1 MRLKLFNIDDA
12 RDYIL
17 TGLILLIALL
27 LMVSRNADGIK
38 SIRKL
43 SITVYSYLEEPLSNV
58 RVYRQALQTNEQ
70 LQKKNIQLLDELSK
84 LRSVQAENLAY
95 KQMLGY
101 RDSSINNLYPVRI
114 IGKNLSSVNN
124 SLTIDAGT
132 TSGIESGMALVTGNG
147 LAGRVILSSANYS
160 EIMPLLNNLF
170 RVSARIQGSRAF
182 GLVQWD
188 GDSYDQ
194 LTMYYVPKT
203 VRVDSGDVVETSGYS
218 LEFPSNIPIGTVL
231 STVQEAGKETQII
244 YLKPSVSLFEIAEA
258 FVIMNK
264 QDTSLVNLLKEIPIR

>member
-12 RDYIL
+12 RDYLL

-27 LMVSRNADGIK
+27 LMVSRNADGLK

-43 SITVYSYLEEPLSNV
+43 SITVYSYLEEPLSSV

-101 RDSSINNLYPVRI
+101 RDSTINNLFPVRI

-124 SLTIDAGT
+124 SLTIDAG
-132 TSGIESGMALVTGNG
+132 SAAGIESGMALVTGNG
-147 LAGRVILSSANYS
+147 LAGRVILSSASYS
-160 EIMPLLNNLF
+160 EIMPLFNNLF
-170 RVSARIQGSRAF
+170 RVSARIQGTRAF
-182 GLVQWD
+182 GIVQWD
-188 GDSYDQ
+188 GDSYEQ
-194 LTMYYVPKT
+194 LTLYYVPKT

-231 STVQEAGKETQII
+231 KTVQESGKETQII

-258 FVIMNK
+258 FVILSK
-264 QDTSLVNLLKEIPIR
+264 QDTSLVNLLKEIPER